1 MVGEIPLDG
10 ASVERTPPRAGS
22 GVGSRLRFPV
32 VFLDGDGTA
41 LLLPGAAVRTG
52 LFRFRLVISICG
64 KTTGQGMVSSREG
77 GDKAEKRKEG
87 GGRGVEGGGCE
98 GESRV
103 ESGWDPQVRLAGLR
117 WWAGEGPEA
126 DLLLDL

>member
-1 MVGEIPLDG
+1 MVGESPLHG

-22 GVGSRLRFPV
+22 RVGNRLRFPV
-32 VFLDGDGTA
+32 VFLNGDGTA

-52 LFRFRLVISICG
+52 LFRFCLVISICG

-77 GDKAEKRKEG
+77 REKSGVGDG
-87 GGRGVEGGGCE
+87 GHE

-103 ESGWDPQVRLAGLR
+103 VSGWGFR
-117 WWAGEGPEA
+117 
-126 DLLLDL
+126 

>member
-52 LFRFRLVISICG
+52 LFRFRLVISIRSVIPSLMEE
-64 KTTGQGMVSSREG
+64 QDSSQDE
-77 GDKAEKRKEG
+77 DKKH
-87 GGRGVEGGGCE
+87 
-98 GESRV
+98 
-103 ESGWDPQVRLAGLR
+103 
-117 WWAGEGPEA
+117 AGEGHE
-126 DLLLDL
+126 DSDTV